1 MNERGL
7 AALLIA
13 LMTLPLLAHTA
24 PYVYGNPEEP
34 SAVFPAPESHEP
46 LSKGVV
52 LILLDGVGESI
63 MLDENKMP
71 KLHDRLTGSAVL
83 SLTTGPITLSATAT
97 SEMMTGVP
105 NAPVDGF
112 RNFRLSHPGGTDP
125 WLSAAED
132 PRYTVGMVGSYV
144 MGNLYDPF
152 PGIEFVNTFG
162 GNGDYY
168 EGDAETTRLGL
179 EWLEERRHN
188 VMALHYSG
196 TDKVGHHWGI
206 ETETYHE
213 KLLHVDGQV
222 DQVLN
227 ALPSGWTAIVTAD
240 HGMTSTG
247 SHGSSEAV
255 TREVAAVLIGGGV
268 RQGVTL
274 DGHQRDLAALLPA
287 LLDLPFPAQL
297 HGQIPLDALA
307 LLPGEAERLEA
318 WNWQAAVER
327 ATFHQVQDGGPPL
340 DAATIEWSRVQSDE
354 GLNRTSDVALS
365 AVTWAVLLGLA
376 ARWAHR
382 RHGGG
387 WYGMLAGGAGLIVL
401 LSAQAS
407 LGWSAMVPRGLGA
420 VAAAGLTRL
429 ALAPDGAWT
438 DGHARADRR
447 EIGSLLGLM
456 FLVLLFGDASQAIVV
471 GCMGSVGLLAFRA
484 GQNRPL
490 PSWNASAPAVGAVLV
505 LLAASYG
512 SLRVWFVLPVLFGWG
527 LGRAVERLRTSP
539 SVASLDWTAGLTAL
553 AALGLMLP
561 HRRILDGNLL
571 LELVRMD
578 PTGDIVRGVFS
589 LALMSIAAGVWAL
602 HLHGRLNVRPTGL
615 MIGMLV
621 AVMVIRV
628 ARNNLLDWVA
638 LAVVLV
644 VYITAAKDVLDP
656 SSSRT
661 LPKGVFEATLTGHML
676 LIWGPWAA
684 LSSLCVLVV
693 APRLVE
699 ATGNRQVTRYL
710 WVTHAV
716 LPWVLV
722 ATWWTMLGQVD
733 GLQTCHE
740 GLCPYPRELD
750 PGTVVLNGGYV
761 GARGNPSDQWIGM
774 MVVTPLLIVIGS
786 LCWAFMR
793 AGVDLRPYLT
803 LQGLLIVGCLAT
815 LAFAPSYPRLV
826 FALSYNALFA
836 GLQIVVAAAVLL
848 LDAQKEVRRQI
859 ALSA

>member
-1 MNERGL
+1 MNERRL
-7 AALLIA
+7 TALLIA
-13 LMTLPLLAHTA
+13 LMTVPLLAHTA
-24 PYVYGNPEEP
+24 PYVYGNPKEP
-34 SAVFPAPESHEP
+34 STVFPAPESHEP
-46 LSKGVV
+46 LTEGVV

-71 KLHDRLTGSAVL
+71 MLHDRLASSAVL

-132 PRYTVGMVGSYV
+132 PRYSVGMVGSYV

-152 PGIEFVNTFG
+152 SEIEFVNTFG

-179 EWLEERRHN
+179 DWLENGRHN

-206 ETETYHE
+206 ETEAYHE
-213 KLLHVDGQV
+213 KLLDVDAQV
-222 DQVLN
+222 DEVLK
-227 ALPSGWTAIVTAD
+227 ALPAGWTAIVTAD

-255 TREVAAVLIGGGV
+255 TREVAAVLIGAGV

-307 LLPGEAERLEA
+307 LLPGESERLEA

-340 DAATIEWSRVQSDE
+340 NASTIEWSRVQGDE
-354 GLNRTSDVALS
+354 GLNRPTDVALS
-365 AVTWAVLLGLA
+365 ALTWAVLLGLA

-382 RHGGG
+382 RYGGG
-387 WYGMLAGGAGLIVL
+387 WFGLLAGGAGLIVL

-438 DGHARADRR
+438 EGHARADRW
-447 EIGSLLGLM
+447 EAGGLLGLM
-456 FLVLLFGDASQAIVV
+456 LLVLLFGDASQAIVV
-471 GCMGSVGLLAFRA
+471 GCMGSVGVLAFRA

-490 PSWNASAPAVGAVLV
+490 PSWNAAAPAVGAVLV

-527 LGRAVERLRTSP
+527 LGRVVEHLRESP
-539 SVASLDWTAGLTAL
+539 SIGALDWTAGMTAM
-553 AALGLMLP
+553 AACGLLLP

-578 PTGDIVRGVFS
+578 PFGDAVSGVFS
-589 LALMSIAAGVWAL
+589 LGILALTAGVWTL
-602 HLHGRLNVRPTGL
+602 HVHGRIRMRQNAL
-615 MIGMLV
+615 MLGMLI
-621 AVMVIRV
+621 AVMAVRF
-628 ARNNLLDWVA
+628 ARATLVDWMA
-638 LAVVLV
+638 LAVLLV
-644 VYITAAKDVLDP
+644 VYITAARDVLDA
-656 SSSRT
+656 SSSGT
-661 LPKGVFEATLTGHML
+661 LPRGMFEAALTGHML

-684 LSSLCVLVV
+684 LSSLCVLVIT
-693 APRLVE
+693 PRLVKAME
-699 ATGNRQVTRYL
+699 RKQVTRYL

-733 GLQTCHE
+733 GVQTCHE

-761 GARGNPSDQWIGM
+761 GARENPSDQWIGM
-774 MVVTPLLIVIGS
+774 MVVTPLLAVIGS
-786 LCWAFMR
+786 LCWAFSH

-803 LQGLLIVGCLAT
+803 LQGLLMVGCLAT

-836 GLQIVVAAAVLL
+836 ALQVMVGAAVVLL
-848 LDAQKEVRRQI
+848 VMRQERRHQM
-859 ALSA
+859 ALTA

>member
-1 MNERGL
+1 VNERGL
-7 AALLIA
+7 VALLIA
-13 LMTLPLLAHTA
+13 LLLVPLLTHTA

-34 SAVFPAPESHEP
+34 STVFPPPEVHEP
-46 LSKGVV
+46 LSQGVV
-52 LILLDGVGESI
+52 LIILDGVGETV
-63 MLDENKMP
+63 MLDEDKMP
-71 KLHDRLTGSAVL
+71 KLHERLTSSAVL
-83 SLTTGPITLSATAT
+83 SITTGPITLSATAI

-132 PRYTVGMVGSYV
+132 PRYSVGMVGSYV
-144 MGNLYDPF
+144 MGNLYDTF
-152 PGIEFVNTFG
+152 PDIEFVNTFG
-162 GNGDYY
+162 GNGDYF
-168 EGDAETTRLGL
+168 EGDAETTAVGL
-179 EWLEERRHN
+179 EWLEEERHN
-188 VMALHYSG
+188 VVALHYSG

-222 DQVLN
+222 DEVVN
-227 ALPSGWTAIVTAD
+227 ALPAGWTAIVTAD

-255 TREVAAVLIGGGV
+255 TREVAAVLIGAGV
-268 RQGVTL
+268 RQGVAL

-297 HGQIPLDALA
+297 HGQIPLDALT
-307 LLPGEAERLEA
+307 LLPGESERLEA

-327 ATFHQVQDGGPPL
+327 ANFHQVQDGGPPL
-340 DAATIEWSRVQSDE
+340 NASTIEWSRVQGDE

-365 AVTWAVLLGLA
+365 ALTWAVLLGLA
-376 ARWAHR
+376 ARWSHR
-382 RHGGG
+382 RYGGG
-387 WYGMLAGGAGLIVL
+387 WWGVLAGGAGLLVL

-438 DGHARADRR
+438 EHHARADRR
-447 EIGSLLGLM
+447 EAGGLLGLM
-456 FLVLLFGDASQAIVV
+456 AVVLIFGDASQAIVV
-471 GCMGSVGLLAFRA
+471 GCMGGVVMLAFRS

-490 PSWNASAPAVGAVLV
+490 PSWNAAAPAVGAVLV

-527 LGRAVERLRTSP
+527 LGRVVERLRASP
-539 SVASLDWTAGLTAL
+539 SVASLDWTAGLTVL
-553 AALGLMLP
+553 AALGVLLP

-578 PTGDIVRGVFS
+578 PTGDVTRGVFS
-589 LALMSIAAGVWAL
+589 LFLMVLTAGVWTL
-602 HLHGRLNVRPTGL
+602 HVHGRMNVRPTGL
-615 MIGMLV
+615 MLGMLI
-621 AVMVIRV
+621 AVMAIRV
-628 ARNNLLDWVA
+628 ARNNLLDWMA
-638 LAVVLV
+638 LAMLLV
-644 VYITAAKDVLDP
+644 VYITAARDVLDV
-656 SSSRT
+656 SSSGT
-661 LPKGVFEATLTGHML
+661 LPKGMFEAALTGHML
-676 LIWGPWAA
+676 LIWGPWSA

-693 APRLVE
+693 APRLVKAIE
-699 ATGNRQVTRYL
+699 RQQVTRYL

-733 GLQTCHE
+733 GVQTCHE

-774 MVVTPLLIVIGS
+774 MVVTPLLAVIGS
-786 LCWAFMR
+786 LCWAFSH

-803 LQGLLIVGCLAT
+803 LQGLLMVGCLAT

-836 GLQIVVAAAVLL
+836 ALQVTVGAAVLL
-848 LDAQKEVRRQI
+848 LAMRDERAHQT
-859 ALSA
+859 ALNA